1 MTMRIPGE
9 TYQGP
14 GRLAAMP
21 ADEAQRFRGA
31 FDLACNEIGSCRIGM
46 KLLEEIEAAARELRI
61 VKAGEGQANSC
72 VPEPQT
78 EIAKDAACYREVLGF
93 GALKARMD
101 TLTDAGLLKPDHAA
115 VRKFTKFCGPQSG
128 HSATVKSYKIP
139 LAHKPKDGREH
150 STDDILR
157 TRINL
162 FEEKKDIR
170 EAVGFVTSLQ
180 RGLIAYHIMEH
191 LTPGPGTGAY
201 VVWNPDAKRAGGD
214 QGGERAAWMDR
225 PNWVALAH
233 ELIHGWRLVTGRCV
247 FRPEARVEDYY
258 EEAMTVGLPPY
269 DACRFTENRFR
280 QAQAMPLRTFYGPK
294 TKLQSE
300 HAQKKHGTVDERLS

>member
-1 MTMRIPGE
+1 M
-9 TYQGP
+9 
-14 GRLAAMP
+14 A
-21 ADEAQRFRGA
+21 ADEAQRFQDA
-31 FDLACNEIGSCRIGM
+31 FDLACKEIGSCPIGM
-46 KLLEEIEAAARELRI
+46 KLLEEIKAAAEELRI
-61 VKAGEGQANSC
+61 VKTGDGQANSC

-78 EIAKDAACYREVLGF
+78 ENAKDAACYREVLSR
-93 GALKARMD
+93 GALQAKIASLTQTGQLKA
-101 TLTDAGLLKPDHAA
+101 DHAA
-115 VRKFTKFCGPQSG
+115 VRKFMKFHGPQRA
-128 HSATVKSYKIP
+128 HSTTVRNYNIP
-139 LAHKPKDGREH
+139 LAHKPKDGRDH

-157 TRINL
+157 NRINL
-162 FEEKKDIR
+162 LEDEKDIR

-191 LTPGPGTGAY
+191 LTPGPGASAY
-201 VVWNPDAKRAGGD
+201 VVWNPDAQRAGAD
-214 QGGERAAWMDR
+214 QGGEPAAWMDR

-269 DACRFTENRFR
+269 DGCRFTENRFR
-280 QAQAMPLRTFYGPK
+280 QAQGMPLRTFYGPK

-300 HAQKKHGTVDERLS
+300 HAQKKHGTVDARLGKAPML